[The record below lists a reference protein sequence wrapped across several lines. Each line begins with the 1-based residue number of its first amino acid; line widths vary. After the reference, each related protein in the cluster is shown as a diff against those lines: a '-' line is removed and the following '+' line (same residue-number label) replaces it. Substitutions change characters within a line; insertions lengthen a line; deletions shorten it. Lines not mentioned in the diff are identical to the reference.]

1 MQNSF
6 LLDAFHAIF
15 VLYVCSR
22 RGNCF
27 CCYCCCK
34 CLYCIIQFKLILL
47 FFFFCLSLSWQSVH
61 PLCLTHTFMRVYVCM
76 HIFMY
81 FMHSLSHRLLSLTFF
96 STHYSNPSR
105 LSHLPQRVLRQQ
117 QQQLRTPYLLLNLS
131 CPFLISLWF
140 GSAFS
145 LLFVSFFCLF
155 VIYIC
160 IWNVMS
166 LPDHRLGLVWTSLSL
181 ILYKQFA

>member
-27 CCYCCCK
+27 CCYCCCCK

-47 FFFFCLSLSWQSVH
+47 FFFFSLSLSWQSVH

-105 LSHLPQRVLRQQ
+105 LSLSPPATCAPSTTTTTTHTIFALEPLM
-117 QQQLRTPYLLLNLS
+117 PISNLALVWL
-131 CPFLISLWF
+131 CFFVAVCFL
-140 GSAFS
+140 
-145 LLFVSFFCLF
+145 LLFVCNIHMYMECYVF
-155 VIYIC
+155 
-160 IWNVMS
+160 
-166 LPDHRLGLVWTSLSL
+166 T
-181 ILYKQFA
+181 